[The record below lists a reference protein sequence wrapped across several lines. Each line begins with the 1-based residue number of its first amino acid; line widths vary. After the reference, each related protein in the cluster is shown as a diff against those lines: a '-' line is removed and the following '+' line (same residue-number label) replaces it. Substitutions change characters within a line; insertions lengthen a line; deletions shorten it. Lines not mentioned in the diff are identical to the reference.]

1 MKTFQYTFE
10 FKPGIKEYIM
20 RELYFNKH
28 KKEKEILQRLCD
40 GETCYE
46 IADTLGYSDRTIV
59 RRRKALYENTKD
71 YMIQSFLFMY
81 FVLKFVLKMS

>member
-20 RELYFNKH
+20 QELYFNKH

-46 IADTLGYSDRTIV
+46 IADALGYSEWKISTDM
-59 RRRKALYENTKD
+59 RKIFTKIMD
-71 YMIQSFLFMY
+71 YTSLD
-81 FVLKFVLKMS
+81 

>member
-28 KKEKEILQRLCD
+28 QKEKEILQRLCD

-46 IADTLGYSDRTIV
+46 IADALGYSDRTIV
-59 RRRKALYENTKD
+59 RRRKSLYEKTKD
-71 YMIQSFLFMY
+71 YML
-81 FVLKFVLKMS
+81 